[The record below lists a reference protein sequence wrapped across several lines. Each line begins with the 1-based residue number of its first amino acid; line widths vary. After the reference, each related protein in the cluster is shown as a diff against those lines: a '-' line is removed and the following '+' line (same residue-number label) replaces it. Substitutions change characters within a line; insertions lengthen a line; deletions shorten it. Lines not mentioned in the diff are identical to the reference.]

1 MDKQVLHPTQK
12 LENKDHKVFAENYF
26 MSYPLMQ
33 TCSNRCIWIKGT
45 ILINRFGKP
54 PFSEEKCFRKNNRGH
69 IEQIVSTDAIIL
81 VK

>member
-12 LENKDHKVFAENYF
+12 LENKDHKVFADNYF

-45 ILINRFGKP
+45 ILINRFGSHNFLK
-54 PFSEEKCFRKNNRGH
+54 KNVFER
-69 IEQIVSTDAIIL
+69 IIVGI
-81 VK
+81 